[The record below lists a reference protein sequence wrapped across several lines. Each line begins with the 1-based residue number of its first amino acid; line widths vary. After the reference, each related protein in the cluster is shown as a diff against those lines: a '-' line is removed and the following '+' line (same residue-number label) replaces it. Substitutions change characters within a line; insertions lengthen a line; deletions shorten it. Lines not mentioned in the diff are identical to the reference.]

1 MTTNTD
7 STLAALTP
15 HRYALLRSYRS
26 DGSAVDTPIWFR
38 VGGDTLHH
46 DTFHADT
53 FHADTFR
60 ADTLVFRTKVGPKTR
75 RLTANPRVE
84 LRPCD
89 HRGRAVPGGATVTGR
104 ATILHGAAAEA
115 ADRALHDRYG
125 WQYNILPLLPIPGV
139 VNVHRTLPLHEKI
152 RRATARSLWPD
163 SAIVAIVATG
173 ATGATGAAQPGT
185 ASSPSPCT

>member
-7 STLAALTP
+7 ATLAALTP

-38 VGGDTLHH
+38 VDGDTLHG
-46 DTFHADT
+46 DTFHRDT
-53 FHADTFR
+53 FHR
-60 ADTLVFRTKVGPKTR
+60 DTLVFRTKVGPKTR
-75 RLTANPRVE
+75 RLTANPHVE

-89 HRGRAVPGGATVTGR
+89 HRGRVLPGGATVTGR
-104 ATILHGAAAEA
+104 ATILHGAAAET

-163 SAIVAIVATG
+163 SAIVAVVAIP
-173 ATGATGAAQPGT
+173 APGAAQPGT